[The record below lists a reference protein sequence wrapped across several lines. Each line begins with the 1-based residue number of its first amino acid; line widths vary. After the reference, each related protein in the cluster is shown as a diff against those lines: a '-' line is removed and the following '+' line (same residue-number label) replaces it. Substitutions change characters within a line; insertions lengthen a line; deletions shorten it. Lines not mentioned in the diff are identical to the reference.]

1 MKDTALWRGTP
12 RDNVHR
18 PPVPLNI
25 YENPLIAIYIH
36 MYVQEGGGWR
46 ELDVAT
52 RRGQTK
58 LKQERDVHMI
68 NCIN

>member
-1 MKDTALWRGTP
+1 
-12 RDNVHR
+12 
-18 PPVPLNI
+18 
-25 YENPLIAIYIH
+25 

-68 NCIN
+68 NCINLSLLTFNMDYKFRGGQVKICLN